1 MKVTLIGCTPNAM
14 EILIFTKGTRL
25 EMTPHR
31 FEVIA
36 NLSNEQKLEELAY
49 MANTIPSSWEF
60 VDYTFSIE
68 GVSRGFTHQWVRTRP
83 NSNAQQSMRV
93 TNMGGFDYVTGPT
106 LKRDTLAQYN
116 TCMGIIK
123 EVYRNL
129 IEDGVAIEDARGI
142 LPTNIKTNIV
152 TKINLRMLSDMV
164 KSRSGGRTQNEYREV
179 MGAISTEVLKV
190 HPWADLFLFP
200 KGRDYFDDLEKFKD
214 VVPQN
219 MRQNFLKI
227 IDKMRKH
234 Q

>member
-1 MKVTLIGCTPNAM
+1 M
-14 EILIFTKGTRL
+14 
-25 EMTPHR
+25 
-31 FEVIA
+31 
-36 NLSNEQKLEELAY
+36 
-49 MANTIPSSWEF
+49 
-60 VDYTFSIE
+60 D
-68 GVSRGFTHQWVRTRP
+68 
-83 NSNAQQSMRV
+83 
-93 TNMGGFDYVTGPT
+93 
-106 LKRDTLAQYN
+106 
-116 TCMGIIK
+116 IIK

-179 MGAISTEVLKV
+179 MEAIATEVLKV

-200 KGRDYFDDLEKFKD
+200 KGRDYFEDIEKFAD

-219 MRQNFLKI
+219 MRQNFLKV
-227 IDKMRKH
+227 IDKMRKK